1 MTSLLIDW
9 SSKKW
14 INLIKINER
23 LGAKALIGFRCF
35 SSCGTVQKI
44 NRKTRVCMGKIVFK
58 LTFYVIFK
66 VFQLLPRNVNN
77 KIMYNIEVFTAKLC
91 SKKHLKVTSC
101 RPTWVYIPKRLEEE
115 RCLT

>member
-1 MTSLLIDW
+1 MSDYE
-9 SSKKW
+9 K
-14 INLIKINER
+14 
-23 LGAKALIGFRCF
+23 KALIGFHCF
-35 SSCGTVQKI
+35 SGCGTVQKI

-91 SKKHLKVTSC
+91 SKKHFKVTSC

-115 RCLT
+115 RCLK